1 MKIKE
6 YESLIAQNNEKMQKK
21 EAQVKKLQAEIK
33 ELKTKN
39 DQLKDDML
47 LSQIKEQIPDSDVSN
62 LIMVSKLIKESGL
75 TPDELKGMFSK
86 GEKKNED

>member
-1 MKIKE
+1 MKVNELEKQIELNNDKIK
-6 YESLIAQNNEKMQKK
+6 KK
-21 EAQVKKLQAEIK
+21 EAQVKKIQAEIK

-47 LSQIKEQIPDSDVSN
+47 LQQIKGQIPDSEVGS

-75 TPDELKGMFSK
+75 SPEEIKEMFTK
-86 GEKKNED
+86 GEDKK